1 MIKIIAITNQ
11 KGGVGKTTTAVSLAY
26 LLAKQR
32 KKVLLVDLDPQA
44 NATSGLN
51 LDKRSSSGTGLEVLL
66 EENSVSDVVRSTEYK
81 GLDILPSVP
90 ELATVEVQLATH
102 KDRILRLKRA
112 LKKVENY
119 DFIIIDCPPSLGLL
133 TINALVASDYILIP
147 VQAEYYALEGLS
159 QLLETVS
166 LVRKGLNPDLQILG
180 VLLTMYN
187 SRTTLSTQVKQ
198 EVNKHFKEYVFDTVI
213 PRNVRVAEAPS
224 FGQPIGEYDKWSKG
238 ARAYKQLVKEV
249 LERVN

>member
-1 MIKIIAITNQ
+1 MKTIAITNQ

-66 EENSVSDVVRSTEYK
+66 EESSVSDVVRPTEYE
-81 GLDILPSVP
+81 GLDILPSEP

-112 LKKVENY
+112 LKNVENY

-198 EVNKHFKEYVFDTVI
+198 EVDKHFKEHVFDTVI